1 MLCRIGSSAVS
12 LLQQNFYATFLELP
26 TNVSYLSGQSSHI
39 AVDTKNLD
47 FANSRARVLALW
59 TVKLPLAQNVD
70 NRKGTV
76 SRQRLIILSAML
88 RVYHTASVIPR
99 DTALNCITHGS
110 P

>member
-1 MLCRIGSSAVS
+1 M
-12 LLQQNFYATFLELP
+12 
-26 TNVSYLSGQSSHI
+26 
-39 AVDTKNLD
+39 DTKNLD